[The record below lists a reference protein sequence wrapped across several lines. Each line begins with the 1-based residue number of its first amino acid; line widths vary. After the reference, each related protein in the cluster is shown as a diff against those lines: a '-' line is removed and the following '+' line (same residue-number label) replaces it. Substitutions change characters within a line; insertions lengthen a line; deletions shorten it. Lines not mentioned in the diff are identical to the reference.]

1 MMRDSYSNEFNFL
14 RDSSYYFDQVR
25 FFQHCYMNEPPPPYS
40 REDELVRDKYKYS
53 EVGEEFYIIVSF
65 VFFKKVL
72 LSVLIGGQSV
82 TV

>member
-1 MMRDSYSNEFNFL
+1 MRDSYSNEFNIL
-14 RDSSYYFDQVR
+14 RDSSYYFDHVG

-65 VFFKKVL
+65 VL
-72 LSVLIGGQSV
+72 LEKCCFPVLISDQSV
-82 TV
+82 TA

>member
-14 RDSSYYFDQVR
+14 RDSSYYFDQVE
-25 FFQHCYMNEPPPPYS
+25 FFQHSYMSGPPPPYS

-65 VFFKKVL
+65 VFFEKCCFTKA
-72 LSVLIGGQSV
+72 
-82 TV
+82 

>member
-14 RDSSYYFDQVR
+14 RDSSYYFDQVE
-25 FFQHCYMNEPPPPYS
+25 FFQHCYMNGPPPPYS

-65 VFFKKVL
+65 VFFEKCCLTKAWL
-72 LSVLIGGQSV
+72 LKQN
-82 TV
+82 